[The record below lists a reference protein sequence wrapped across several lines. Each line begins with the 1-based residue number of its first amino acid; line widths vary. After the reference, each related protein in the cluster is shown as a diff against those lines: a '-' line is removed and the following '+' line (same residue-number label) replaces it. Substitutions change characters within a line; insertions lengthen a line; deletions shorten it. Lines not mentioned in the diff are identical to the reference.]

1 MNDNLLP
8 REKALKYGINYLEN
22 EELLALIIKSAYK
35 DKNVFDLVEEIL
47 NLANGFHNLLSLTY
61 EELITIKGIK
71 QAKAMELLAILEI
84 FKRLSKMEKISQAE
98 LDNPDKVVEWLRF
111 NISFSNQEE
120 FFVIYMTSKGVIL
133 KAETMYKGSRNSSC
147 VGIDQILRKAIL
159 IKASCILVAH
169 NHPNDNL
176 RPSDADIELT
186 RSLKKSCDLMS
197 IPLLDHI
204 IVGKSGYFS
213 FKNHNMLK

>member
-1 MNDNLLP
+1 MD
-8 REKALKYGINYLEN
+8 
-22 EELLALIIKSAYK
+22 
-35 DKNVFDLVEEIL
+35 
-47 NLANGFHNLLSLTY
+47 SLDY
-61 EELITIKGIK
+61 KGIK

-84 FKRLSKMEKISQAE
+84 SKRLSKMEKISQAE
-98 LDNPDKVVEWLRF
+98 LDNPDKIVEWLRF

-159 IKASCILVAH
+159 IKASYIIVAH

-186 RSLKKSCDLMS
+186 KSLKKSCDLMS

-204 IVGKSGYFS
+204 IVRKSGYFS